1 MRRSRGR
8 LTLGVHKI
16 PFLEFS
22 PSSSFYSCSCPAAL
36 AGWLWR
42 ARGGWNDKRE
52 SPREILDRRYA
63 SGEITKE
70 QYEEMRR
77 ALER

>member
-1 MRRSRGR
+1 MVERDEKGFIKTGHAVVNVFRG
-8 LTLGVHKI
+8 
-16 PFLEFS
+16 P
-22 PSSSFYSCSCPAAL
+22 
-36 AGWLWR
+36 GWLWR

>member
-22 PSSSFYSCSCPAAL
+22 PYSAAQQPQFSS
-36 AGWLWR
+36 WI
-42 ARGGWNDKRE
+42 GGHFTE
-52 SPREILDRRYA
+52 P
-63 SGEITKE
+63 
-70 QYEEMRR
+70 
-77 ALER
+77 

>member
-22 PSSSFYSCSCPAAL
+22 PLTA
-36 AGWLWR
+36 
-42 ARGGWNDKRE
+42 
-52 SPREILDRRYA
+52 IDRRIFGFISYFGLLT
-63 SGEITKE
+63 SLG
-70 QYEEMRR
+70 R
-77 ALER
+77 

>member
-22 PSSSFYSCSCPAAL
+22 PSSSFCSCSCSAAL
-36 AGWLWR
+36 AGCGEP
-42 ARGGWNDKRE
+42 AAAWNDKRE

>member
-22 PSSSFYSCSCPAAL
+22 PGCSLQGLSSGRIVAIQTEFCTFDSCKME
-36 AGWLWR
+36 G
-42 ARGGWNDKRE
+42 
-52 SPREILDRRYA
+52 
-63 SGEITKE
+63 SGDTVSK
-70 QYEEMRR
+70 
-77 ALER
+77 LC